1 MDKKYKRKDDSF
13 DFASKRGGVKQES
26 ELEVTG
32 VSRSG
37 RVRKKSSKLMDF
49 ENLDEI
55 DIRASASKKKE
66 KAENAL
72 ASVNRQT
79 KKEQQRQPIVKEEV
93 LTDEIFNSL
102 LQDLGDTSV
111 PYTKQERLSDESD
124 HEIGYPPQ
132 EDSSMESMGSDMD
145 DMDGNNMGRVEA
157 AGFQSIAGDA
167 DFSNTSQSLYMME
180 KTNSKKKLVI
190 KDGKI
195 VGRTKSQRKDKGIWK
210 RRAKRAADSAKVSG
224 GRQQQNQQ
232 QQPPHHIQQVRQQ
245 TETKKMR
252 SPPGRKF
259 INKGQKELISPTNNS
274 MMSVNA
280 SQDAKGA
287 PKPHGVDQT
296 VYKAVGTTPLDVA
309 AHIRLLG
316 ESLTIIG
323 ERLTEHEG
331 QIAVSGSFSVLLD
344 SLLCV
349 LAPLMCL
356 TQQVPQMNVIPQE
369 QLSSLMDNI
378 AYIMPGL

>member
-167 DFSNTSQSLYMME
+167 DFSNTSQRY
-180 KTNSKKKLVI
+180 T
-190 KDGKI
+190 
-195 VGRTKSQRKDKGIWK
+195 
-210 RRAKRAADSAKVSG
+210 
-224 GRQQQNQQ
+224 
-232 QQPPHHIQQVRQQ
+232 
-245 TETKKMR
+245 
-252 SPPGRKF
+252 
-259 INKGQKELISPTNNS
+259 
-274 MMSVNA
+274 
-280 SQDAKGA
+280 
-287 PKPHGVDQT
+287 
-296 VYKAVGTTPLDVA
+296 
-309 AHIRLLG
+309 
-316 ESLTIIG
+316 
-323 ERLTEHEG
+323 
-331 QIAVSGSFSVLLD
+331 
-344 SLLCV
+344 
-349 LAPLMCL
+349 
-356 TQQVPQMNVIPQE
+356 
-369 QLSSLMDNI
+369 
-378 AYIMPGL
+378 

>member
-93 LTDEIFNSL
+93 LTDE
-102 LQDLGDTSV
+102 DLGDTSV

-167 DFSNTSQSLYMME
+167 DFSNTSQRY
-180 KTNSKKKLVI
+180 T
-190 KDGKI
+190 
-195 VGRTKSQRKDKGIWK
+195 
-210 RRAKRAADSAKVSG
+210 
-224 GRQQQNQQ
+224 
-232 QQPPHHIQQVRQQ
+232 
-245 TETKKMR
+245 
-252 SPPGRKF
+252 
-259 INKGQKELISPTNNS
+259 
-274 MMSVNA
+274 
-280 SQDAKGA
+280 
-287 PKPHGVDQT
+287 
-296 VYKAVGTTPLDVA
+296 
-309 AHIRLLG
+309 
-316 ESLTIIG
+316 
-323 ERLTEHEG
+323 
-331 QIAVSGSFSVLLD
+331 
-344 SLLCV
+344 
-349 LAPLMCL
+349 
-356 TQQVPQMNVIPQE
+356 
-369 QLSSLMDNI
+369 
-378 AYIMPGL
+378 